1 MKERDVKKEL
11 KKDWR
16 EIAPDE
22 RVKNETRRALFGA
35 EAREYKIAASPVSSK
50 KNRRWV
56 IGAAMAVI
64 VAIVVTSLVLWLPR
78 DGQSDVGGNNGNG
91 THTPVTVA
99 YASEYG
105 FSAMSS
111 GIMLLKHDK
120 SASGNIVTAAQSL
133 LFGGYDD
140 GETEVYGYGNGNGI
154 GNGSGAGSGADM
166 TDDEAAALINEYM
179 ELVES
184 VLAGGGYEV
193 KQYVSDREGYE
204 VMLLTEMRDL
214 EGHSSAMRLYY
225 NETLYEVDDDER
237 EYRLSG
243 VMELNG
249 TEYSVEGTRNVEP
262 EEGEEEMEFVA
273 RSRDGVTVKVEL
285 ECEADEQ
292 EYEYTVYDVNGEVID
307 SFSIEAERDDGR
319 TEVELLIGAD
329 RATGIKFY
337 ESEHPGG
344 GRMMHGLMACNGTQR
359 RFSVCVRKN
368 ANGVAQ
374 YEYTI
379 GDAEIVLDKDD
390 IFDDFDDFD
399 DLYDE
404 DDD

>member
-11 KKDWR
+11 RNDWR
-16 EIAPDE
+16 EIAPGD

-35 EAREYKIAASPVSSK
+35 DEAREYNMSAVSAKPKRSAK
-50 KNRRWV
+50 RWAV
-56 IGAAMAVI
+56 GAAMAVI
-64 VAIVVTSLVLWLPR
+64 VAIVVTSLILWFPR
-78 DGQSDVGGNNGNG
+78 EKGASDDIGGNNP
-91 THTPVTVA
+91 PVTVA

-111 GIMLLKHDK
+111 GIMLLKYDK
-120 SASGNIVTAAQSL
+120 SSESAVYSLPVGLLLGSGDAESHGN
-133 LFGGYDD
+133 GG
-140 GETEVYGYGNGNGI
+140 GSGNGNGNG
-154 GNGSGAGSGADM
+154 GNMS
-166 TDDEAAALINEYM
+166 DDEAVTLINGYM

-184 VLAGGGYEV
+184 VLAGSGYEV
-193 KQYVSDREGYE
+193 RQQASDRADYE
-204 VMLLTEMRDL
+204 IMLLTDMRDL
-214 EGHSSAMRLYY
+214 EGRSSVMRLYY
-225 NETLYEVDDDER
+225 NETLYEADEEEK

-249 TEYSVEGTRNVEP
+249 TEYVVEGKRSVEP

-273 RSRDGVTVKVEL
+273 RSADGVTVKVEL

-292 EYEYTVYDVNGEVID
+292 EYEYTVYDADGEVID
-307 SFSIEAERDDGR
+307 SFSIETEYEDGR

-329 RATGIKFY
+329 RATGIRFY
-337 ESEHPGG
+337 ESEHQGG
-344 GRMMHGLMACNGTQR
+344 GRMMHGIIAGDGVQR
-359 RFSVCVRKN
+359 AFSVRVRN
-368 ANGVAQ
+368 NGERDEQ

-390 IFDDFDDFD
+390 IFEDFDDMYD
-399 DLYDE
+399 DDE